1 MSIKI
6 QFNSFIK
13 FLNNNRKNISIL
25 FLLFISYYSAYLFFT
40 NKLNWIITINLAG
53 IIFYL
58 LKFFPNFPLKKSSV
72 FYSIYLPII
81 IVDLS
86 LFKITNLNFYLIFL
100 GVYSLLILNEYLY
113 KKKNYKYE
121 DEQPLPL
128 FEARKPKLIELK
140 NKIFDQNIPSIVI
153 NQKIGSG
160 KTIFVKNLI
169 FDLEHLEM
177 NQLPVEVI
185 YIKLPFL
192 NDIKELQTVLLEELK
207 KIFSKNKLNYFFLD
221 NILKYISGVKTSN
234 FEILLTKKND
244 TFWNNLF
251 QLKQNLNKLMKSK
264 HILVIIDDIERCP
277 DQEFRKNSIFFL
289 GEFAEFF
296 RETRAT
302 MLFLVDLKSITNDF
316 YKSDIHFDKYFS
328 YELELP
334 EINISNFE
342 ESDFS
347 LLYTNKS
354 SDDLF
359 RYVNY
364 FFRLWKKFHLE
375 ILVDNLDK
383 YNNIEVTDET
393 KEKIKLLQEFV
404 LKKNNIRTIQ
414 KFINELSS
422 LDLNTNIP
430 LIDRLILIS
439 PIFLKN
445 FYSIN
450 VGSLNLK
457 KIIELDLKNLN
468 FISKEYILYFYINN
482 FSKENK
488 IFSNQDEVLFK
499 IKQIILNKSYHSKF
513 LLSPTSLILQYICD
527 KTSSLNN
534 NNNNLKKIDWTA
546 LFNNINTNF
555 QLNRILKINFFFNNT
570 YLNLLF
576 FEKLNNLLESIDL
589 EKETLEI
596 LMKFLSNK
604 YNSNQHYFLHFRYP
618 VCEEEDE
625 EQSLTLST
633 RATRFAELHLLLK
646 RQLNK
651 NLINE
656 YSSYLEDL
664 RKFSSNM
671 NLYWEFYD
679 QDYYDYN
686 NYNDDFDS

>member
-58 LKFFPNFPLKKSSV
+58 LKFFPNLPLKKSSI

-113 KKKNYKYE
+113 KKKNYNYE

-169 FDLEHLEM
+169 YDLEYLEM
-177 NQLPVEVI
+177 KQLPVEVI

-221 NILKYISGVKTSN
+221 NILKYVSGVKTSN
-234 FEILLTKKND
+234 FEISFTKKND
-244 TFWNNLF
+244 TFWNTLF
-251 QLKQNLNKLMKSK
+251 KLKQNLNKLMKSK

-296 RETRAT
+296 RETKAT

-334 EINISNFE
+334 EINIFNFE
-342 ESDFS
+342 KSDFS

-354 SDDLF
+354 KEDLF
-359 RYVNY
+359 RYVDC

-375 ILVDNLDK
+375 ILGDNLDK
-383 YNNIEVTDET
+383 YNNIEITDET
-393 KEKIKLLQEFV
+393 KDKIKLLQEFT
-404 LKKNNIRTIQ
+404 LKKNTIRTIQ

-422 LDLNTNIP
+422 LELNTDIP

-450 VGSLNLK
+450 VGNLNLK
-457 KIIELDLKNLN
+457 KIIELDLNNLN

-482 FSKENK
+482 FSKENNF
-488 IFSNQDEVLFK
+488 FSNQDEVLFK

-513 LLSPTSLILQYICD
+513 LLSPTSLILQYIYG
-527 KTSSLNN
+527 KTSSLNIN
-534 NNNNLKKIDWTA
+534 NKNLKNINWKV
-546 LFNNINTNF
+546 LFNAIENNF
-555 QLNRILKINFFFNNT
+555 QLNRILTINYFFDNVS
-570 YLNLLF
+570 LDLSF
-576 FEKLNNLLESIDL
+576 FEKLNNLLKSINL

-604 YNSNQHYFLHFRYP
+604 YNLKQHYFLHFRYP

-625 EQSLTLST
+625 EQSLTLSI

-671 NLYWEFYD
+671 NLYCEFYD

>member
-1 MSIKI
+1 M
-6 QFNSFIK
+6 QFNSFII

-40 NKLNWIITINLAG
+40 HKLNWIITINLAG
-53 IIFYL
+53 ITFYL
-58 LKFFPNFPLKKSSV
+58 LKFFPNSPLKKSSIL
-72 FYSIYLPII
+72 YSIYLPII
-81 IVDLS
+81 IIDLS
-86 LFKITNLNFYLIFL
+86 LFKITNLNFYLVFL
-100 GVYSLLILNEYLY
+100 GVYSLLILNEYLS
-113 KKKNYKYE
+113 KNKNYSFRYE
-121 DEQPLPL
+121 KPPAL
-128 FEARKPKLIELK
+128 FKARESKIIELK
-140 NKIFDQNIPSIVI
+140 NKICDQNIPSIVI

-169 FDLEHLEM
+169 YDLEHLEM
-177 NQLPVEVI
+177 NRLPVEVI

-192 NDIKELQTVLLEELK
+192 NDIKELQNVLLEELK

-234 FEILLTKKND
+234 FEISLTKKND

-251 QLKQNLNKLMKSK
+251 QLKQNLSKLMESK

-296 RETRAT
+296 RETKAT

-354 SDDLF
+354 NEDLF

-364 FFRLWKKFHLE
+364 FFELWKKFHLK
-375 ILVDNLDK
+375 ILVDNLDE
-383 YNNIEVTDET
+383 YNNIEITHET
-393 KEKIKLLQEFV
+393 KENIKLLQEFI

-422 LDLNTNIP
+422 LDLNPDIP
-430 LIDRLILIS
+430 LIDRLVLIS

-450 VGSLNLK
+450 VGNLNIK
-457 KIIELDLKNLN
+457 KITELDLKNLN

-482 FSKENK
+482 FSKKNK
-488 IFSNQDEVLFK
+488 IFSNQNEILFK

-527 KTSSLNN
+527 KTSSLNIN
-534 NNNNLKKIDWTA
+534 NKDLE
-546 LFNNINTNF
+546 NINWKPFFNAVENNS
-555 QLNRILKINFFFNNT
+555 QLNRILTINCFFNNV
-570 YLNLLF
+570 NLELSF
-576 FEKLNNLLESIDL
+576 FEKLNDLLKNIDL

-596 LMKFLSNK
+596 LMTFLSK
-604 YNSNQHYFLHFRYP
+604 KFSLNQHYFIEFRHP
-618 VCEEEDE
+618 ICVEEDE
-625 EQSLTLST
+625 DQNSILHI
-633 RATRFAELHLLLK
+633 RASHFTELYSLLK
-646 RQLNK
+646 KQLNQ

-656 YSSYLEDL
+656 YSTYLENL
-664 RKFSSNM
+664 RKFSSNI
-671 NLYWEFYD
+671 NLYWEFYEH
-679 QDYYDYN
+679 DYYDSN
-686 NYNDDFDS
+686 NYDDFDF

>member
-1 MSIKI
+1 M
-6 QFNSFIK
+6 QFNSFII

-40 NKLNWIITINLAG
+40 HKLNWIITINLAG
-53 IIFYL
+53 ITFYL
-58 LKFFPNFPLKKSSV
+58 LKFFPNSPLKKSSIL
-72 FYSIYLPII
+72 YSIYLPII
-81 IVDLS
+81 IIDLS
-86 LFKITNLNFYLIFL
+86 LFKITNLNFYLVFL
-100 GVYSLLILNEYLY
+100 GVYSLLILNEYLS
-113 KKKNYKYE
+113 KNKNYSFRYE
-121 DEQPLPL
+121 KPPAL
-128 FEARKPKLIELK
+128 FKARESKIVELK
-140 NKIFDQNIPSIVI
+140 NKICDQNIPSIVI

-169 FDLEHLEM
+169 YDLEYLEM

-221 NILKYISGVKTSN
+221 NILTYVSGVKTSN
-234 FEILLTKKND
+234 FEISFTKKND
-244 TFWNNLF
+244 TFWNTLF
-251 QLKQNLNKLMKSK
+251 KLKQNLNKLMKSK

-296 RETRAT
+296 RETKAT

-334 EINISNFE
+334 EINIFNFE
-342 ESDFS
+342 KSDFS

-354 SDDLF
+354 KEDLF
-359 RYVNY
+359 RYVDC

-375 ILVDNLDK
+375 ILGDNLDK
-383 YNNIEVTDET
+383 YNNIEITDET
-393 KEKIKLLQEFV
+393 KDKIKLLQEFI
-404 LKKNNIRTIQ
+404 LKKNTIRTIQ

-422 LDLNTNIP
+422 LDLNTDIP

-450 VGSLNLK
+450 VGNLNLK
-457 KIIELDLKNLN
+457 KIIELDLNNLN

-482 FSKENK
+482 FSKENNF
-488 IFSNQDEVLFK
+488 FSNQDEVLFK

-513 LLSPTSLILQYICD
+513 LLSPTSLILQYIYG
-527 KTSSLNN
+527 KTSSLNIN
-534 NNNNLKKIDWTA
+534 NKNLKTINWKV
-546 LFNNINTNF
+546 LFNAIENNF
-555 QLNRILKINFFFNNT
+555 QLNRILTINYFFDNVA
-570 YLNLLF
+570 LDLSF
-576 FEKLNNLLESIDL
+576 FEKLNNLLKSIDL

-604 YNSNQHYFLHFRYP
+604 YNLKQHYFLSFRYP
-618 VCEEEDE
+618 ICDEEEE
-625 EQSLTLST
+625 EQDLTLNI
-633 RATRFAELHLLLK
+633 RAICFTELHLLLK
-646 RQLNK
+646 KRLNK
-651 NLINE
+651 DLINE

-664 RKFSSNM
+664 KKFSSNK
-671 NLYWEFYD
+671 NLYFNFYD
-679 QDYYDYN
+679 QYSYDDN
-686 NYNDDFDS
+686 NNFDF